1 MGNFDR
7 RKHFARW
14 KSLCLGRRFGFA
26 WLTRVRSW
34 RSGRQPAWHRQ
45 FRGRLRGL
53 RACRCSYKLHWLN
66 WGPLGAHP
74 APPARIERNA
84 LVTLINGRNLTAPRR
99 ARLRQPL
106 GPAIIDVA
114 GTALS
119 DEDRERL
126 RHPAAGGVILF
137 SRNFESCE
145 QLAALTGEI
154 ARLRDPELPICVDQ
168 EGGRVQR
175 FREGFSA
182 IPPMRELG
190 RQWDR
195 DRSAARETARAIAY
209 VVGAELAA
217 HGVDFSFAPVLD
229 LDYGGSSVIGD
240 RALHF
245 DPTAVGALGACIVQ
259 GFADA
264 GMGAVGKHFPGHGYA
279 EADSHVAVP
288 RDDRK
293 LAEIQR
299 KDLVPFRMAIE
310 AGLAAVMPAHVI
322 YTQVD
327 GEPAGYSRFWLQEVL
342 RGKLRFQGLIF
353 SDDLSLEGAST
364 AGGVAERARAAL
376 AAGCDMVLLCN
387 DPAGQALLLDSLKE
401 TRLANPQRV
410 ERMRK
415 KGGRDLRKSVAYRES
430 QEKLRNIG

>member
-1 MGNFDR
+1 MR
-7 RKHFARW
+7 
-14 KSLCLGRRFGFA
+14 
-26 WLTRVRSW
+26 
-34 RSGRQPAWHRQ
+34 
-45 FRGRLRGL
+45 RLRL
-53 RACRCSYKLHWLN
+53 
-66 WGPLGAHP
+66 
-74 APPARIERNA
+74 
-84 LVTLINGRNLTAPRR
+84 
-99 ARLRQPL
+99 PL
-106 GPAIIDVA
+106 GPAVIDVV
-114 GTALS
+114 GPVLT
-119 DEDRERL
+119 DEDRNRL

-137 SRNFESCE
+137 ARNYENPE
-145 QLAALTGEI
+145 QLSSLTTEI
-154 ARLRDPELPICVDQ
+154 ARLREPELLLCVDH

-182 IPPMRELG
+182 IPPMRTLG
-190 RQWDR
+190 RLWDR
-195 DRSAARETARAIAY
+195 DAAAAREAARAIAY

-245 DPTAVGALGACIVQ
+245 DPTAVGALGACIVK

-288 RDDRK
+288 RDERK
-293 LAEIQR
+293 MLEIQR

-322 YTQVD
+322 YGQVD
-327 GEPAGYSRFWLQEVL
+327 AEPAGYSKHWLQEVL
-342 RGKLRFQGLIF
+342 RGKLGFQGIIF
-353 SDDLSLEGAST
+353 SDDLSMEGASV
-364 AGGVAERARAAL
+364 AGGVPERARAAL

-387 DPAGQALLLDSLKE
+387 DPAGQELLLDSLKDVPS
-401 TRLANPQRV
+401 ANSDRV

-430 QEKLRNIG
+430 QELLKNLA

>member
-1 MGNFDR
+1 M
-7 RKHFARW
+7 RK
-14 KSLCLGRRFGFA
+14 
-26 WLTRVRSW
+26 TR
-34 RSGRQPAWHRQ
+34 A
-45 FRGRLRGL
+45 
-53 RACRCSYKLHWLN
+53 
-66 WGPLGAHP
+66 
-74 APPARIERNA
+74 
-84 LVTLINGRNLTAPRR
+84 
-99 ARLRQPL
+99 PL
-106 GPAIIDVA
+106 GPAVIDVA
-114 GTALS
+114 GTALT
-119 DEDRERL
+119 DDDQRRL

-137 SRNFESCE
+137 ARNYENPE
-145 QLAALTGEI
+145 QLSNLTAEI
-154 ARLRDPELPICVDQ
+154 ERLREPALPVCVDH

-190 RQWDR
+190 RLWDR
-195 DRSAARETARAIAY
+195 DREAARETARAIAY
-209 VVGAELAA
+209 IAGAELAA

-245 DPTAVGALGACIVQ
+245 DPSAVGTLGACIVK

-279 EADSHVAVP
+279 TADSHVAVP
-288 RDDRK
+288 RDERK
-293 LAEIQR
+293 MIDIQK

-327 GEPAGYSRFWLQEVL
+327 GEPAGYSKHWLQEVL
-342 RGKLRFQGLIF
+342 RGKLGFQGIIF
-353 SDDLSLEGAST
+353 SDDLSMEGASV
-364 AGGVAERARAAL
+364 AGGVPERARAAL

-387 DPAGQALLLDSLKE
+387 DPAGQEALLDSLKE
-401 TRLANPQRV
+401 VPPVNPERV

-415 KGGRDLRKSVAYRES
+415 KGSRDLRKSVAYRES
-430 QEKLRNIG
+430 QETLKNLA